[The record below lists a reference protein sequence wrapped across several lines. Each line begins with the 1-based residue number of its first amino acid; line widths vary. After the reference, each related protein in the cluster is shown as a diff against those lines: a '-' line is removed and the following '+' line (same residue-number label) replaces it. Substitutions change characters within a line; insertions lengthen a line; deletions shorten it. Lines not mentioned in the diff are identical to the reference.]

1 MAPRDG
7 KALFQAVLDHEQK
20 CKTAF
25 DVGLPALLI
34 AFRKDPLKSWAFML
48 IDSQPT
54 RLKKTLF
61 DKEGTERKRRVGGP
75 EYLLEKFRVTQSF

>member
-7 KALFQAVLDHEQK
+7 KALLQAVLDHEQK

-25 DVGLPALLI
+25 DVGLPALLV
-34 AFRKDPLKSWAFML
+34 AFRKDPLKYWAFML

-54 RLKKTLF
+54 RLIF
-61 DKEGTERKRRVGGP
+61 
-75 EYLLEKFRVTQSF
+75 